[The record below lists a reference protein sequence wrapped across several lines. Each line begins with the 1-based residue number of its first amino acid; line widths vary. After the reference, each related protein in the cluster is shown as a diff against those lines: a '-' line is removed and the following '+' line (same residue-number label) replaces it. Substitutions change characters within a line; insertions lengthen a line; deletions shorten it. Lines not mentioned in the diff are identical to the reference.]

1 MNAAIILAR
10 GGSKRIHKKNIKSF
24 HGKPIIAYSIEA
36 AKKTNVFDKVIV
48 STDSEEIAKTAKKYG
63 AEVPFMRPKE
73 ISDDETPTAPVLVH
87 AIDWLTNNSEKPS
100 FVCCIYATA
109 PFLKAKYLKRGFE
122 FIQNKE
128 CTSSFSVTT
137 YAFPIHRSLEL
148 TKQGHVRMVWPEF
161 ELTRSQ
167 DLPERYHDAG
177 QFYWLDCDK
186 FLHNPKMYT
195 DNSIPVLL
203 PRYLV
208 QDIDTE
214 EDWVQA
220 EKMFTALNL

>member
-100 FVCCIYATA
+100 FVPILEIS
-109 PFLKAKYLKRGFE
+109 LKARTRFL
-122 FIQNKE
+122 
-128 CTSSFSVTT
+128 
-137 YAFPIHRSLEL
+137 SLEL
-148 TKQGHVRMVWPEF
+148 PTLLLSCH
-161 ELTRSQ
+161 LRS
-167 DLPERYHDAG
+167 R
-177 QFYWLDCDK
+177 
-186 FLHNPKMYT
+186 
-195 DNSIPVLL
+195 
-203 PRYLV
+203 
-208 QDIDTE
+208 
-214 EDWVQA
+214 
-220 EKMFTALNL
+220 